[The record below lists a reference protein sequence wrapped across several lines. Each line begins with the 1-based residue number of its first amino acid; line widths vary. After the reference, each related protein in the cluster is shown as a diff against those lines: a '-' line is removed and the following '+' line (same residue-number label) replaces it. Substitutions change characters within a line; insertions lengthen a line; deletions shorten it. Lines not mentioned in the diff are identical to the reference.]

1 MTDAARTASDQRAA
15 AKTAQAQPPAPSRG
29 KPKVR
34 RLGPRARAERREAIY
49 LVFPA
54 LLPILVFSVIPLLS
68 GVALGFTDATLARND
83 VIDFIGFGNF
93 IELAGD
99 RRFWSSFGIGLVW
112 AVSVAVLTLVSAM
125 GLALLLNSDLKL
137 KGFTRVLALIPWA
150 MPPVVVAIVWRMI
163 YSTTSGPINGIL
175 ESMGIPPVNW
185 LGDFRWAL
193 PAVIIVGVWA
203 GMPQTTVLLLAG
215 MQSIAP
221 ELHEAAAVDGAGAF
235 RRFWHVTLP
244 ALRPVIIAITS
255 LDFIWQFNSFGLVY
269 VLTEG
274 GPGGRTMIP
283 PLFTY
288 LEAFRNREIGYA
300 SAMGDVLVI
309 AIMLILSVYLIQQF
323 RQRKEEGR

>member
-1 MTDAARTASDQRAA
+1 MSTTTTKPSALASARRR
-15 AKTAQAQPPAPSRG
+15 PSA
-29 KPKVR
+29 
-34 RLGPRARAERREAIY
+34 RARAERREAIA
-49 LVFPA
+49 LVVPA
-54 LLPILVFSVIPLLS
+54 LLPILIFSVIPLVS
-68 GVALGFTDATLARND
+68 GVLLGFTDATLARNAD
-83 VIDFIGFGNF
+83 ISFVGLGNF
-93 IELAGD
+93 IDLLDD
-99 RRFWSSFGIGLVW
+99 RRFWGSFGIGLVW
-112 AVSVAVLTLVSAM
+112 AGSVALLTLVCSM
-125 GLALLLNSDLKL
+125 GLALLLDSDLRL
-137 KGFTRVLALIPWA
+137 KGLTRVLALIPWA
-150 MPPVVVAIVWRMI
+150 MPPVVIAIVWRMI
-163 YSTTSGPINGIL
+163 YSPTSGPLNAGFEAIGL
-175 ESMGIPPVNW
+175 PAVNW
-185 LGDFRWAL
+185 LGDFDTAL
-193 PAVIIVGVWA
+193 PAVIVVGVWA

-244 ALRPVIIAITS
+244 ALRPVIFAITS

-309 AIMLILSVYLIQQF
+309 AIMIILVAYLIHQF
-323 RQRKEEGR
+323 RQSREPRR